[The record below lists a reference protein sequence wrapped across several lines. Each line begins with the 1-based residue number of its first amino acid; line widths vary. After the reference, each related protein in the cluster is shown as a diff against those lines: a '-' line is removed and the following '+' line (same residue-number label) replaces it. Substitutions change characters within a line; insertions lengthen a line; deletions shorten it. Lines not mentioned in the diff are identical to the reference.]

1 MPRWLGWSSRLPAHL
16 LLCAGSMICVSAW
29 ADGSA
34 PVGTEGA
41 AVSAESTAPAASSA
55 PVATPAVQGRTRV
68 VLVRR
73 AQSEPAAG
81 VAEPSAVTPAPVVVS
96 DAMPAGQTSL
106 LAQAAPT
113 TATVPVVPVAPVAP
127 AATASPTLAAP
138 ATPAAAA
145 PVTEPL
151 PATATPAVPAT
162 GSASTAP
169 AAPLQSTRQLS
180 PQSQGS
186 VAYTRQI
193 KEALVDA
200 LSTHPDVL
208 TALSELETSSYE
220 VEAARQ
226 QRFPRFKVGTSVGN
240 TDAGTASG
248 SQSYNA
254 LSADARITVL
264 DGGSIGARVD
274 AAKAGNQA
282 IDEAYVS
289 ARQQVL
295 LDSLT
300 AYLQVQRFD
309 LKRKVADRSSA
320 VLDEIARV
328 EERRVDL
335 GASGRSDYQMTLAR
349 RASSAARQS
358 EFESKRIDALAKFE
372 SYFGFQP
379 NAEYMP
385 ATTTPSQ
392 WSLATLEDAL
402 QAASNNSVELR
413 EAQLL
418 IDQAKAGV
426 REAEGGRWPT
436 LDAVVAKTKDKDR
449 VVYSDGTR
457 VGVEVNWNFGTG
469 FELQRKVKVA
479 LAKQSAQEAKYESVR
494 RNVQQQTFAVWGQTS
509 AMREREAR
517 LREAADAAREVFEG
531 RRRLMEFGRE
541 TLPQVLDAQID
552 YYTALQDYVDAV
564 YDTRINDL
572 RLARTTGYLDM
583 LPGQP
588 ADWLDS
594 YFTGQD
600 LVGLSAL
607 MARAEVPSCADAAPG
622 ACPAAPVAG
631 AAAPAAGPRNPAA
644 NGNGSKKVSAQ
655 AQSAGKKAQ
664 SASSPTA
671 VAATQTASAP

>member
-1 MPRWLGWSSRLPAHL
+1 MSGRLYKSSRSMPRWLGWSSRLPAHL

-55 PVATPAVQGRTRV
+55 PVATPAGQGRTRV

-81 VAEPSAVTPAPVVVS
+81 VAESSAATPAPVVVS
-96 DAMPAGQTSL
+96 DAVPAGQTSL

-113 TATVPVVPVAPVAP
+113 TATVPVAP
-127 AATASPTLAAP
+127 AATASPALAAP

-295 LDSLT
+295 LDALT

-418 IDQAKAGV
+418 IDQA
-426 REAEGGRWPT
+426 
-436 LDAVVAKTKDKDR
+436 
-449 VVYSDGTR
+449 
-457 VGVEVNWNFGTG
+457 
-469 FELQRKVKVA
+469 
-479 LAKQSAQEAKYESVR
+479 
-494 RNVQQQTFAVWGQTS
+494 
-509 AMREREAR
+509 
-517 LREAADAAREVFEG
+517 
-531 RRRLMEFGRE
+531 
-541 TLPQVLDAQID
+541 
-552 YYTALQDYVDAV
+552 
-564 YDTRINDL
+564 
-572 RLARTTGYLDM
+572 
-583 LPGQP
+583 
-588 ADWLDS
+588 
-594 YFTGQD
+594 
-600 LVGLSAL
+600 LSL
-607 MARAEVPSCADAAPG
+607 IHI
-622 ACPAAPVAG
+622 
-631 AAAPAAGPRNPAA
+631 
-644 NGNGSKKVSAQ
+644 
-655 AQSAGKKAQ
+655 
-664 SASSPTA
+664 
-671 VAATQTASAP
+671 